1 VDRWSTKKRNLVSG
15 ESIRFK
21 HRGVRKEFWETER
34 AHMDECLETPK
45 QLAKRVGLT
54 EGKIRHLINTGQ
66 IEHVW
71 IGSRVHVPKGA
82 FGRFIEAKKVT
93 PCQDEIKVPVSVGSK
108 SATATT
114 SSGPNM
120 VAAAS
125 AALARQTANRLK
137 SSSPNGSKSEGGGT
151 AQVIPP
157 QCS

>member
-1 VDRWSTKKRNLVSG
+1 
-15 ESIRFK
+15 
-21 HRGVRKEFWETER
+21 
-34 AHMDECLETPK
+34 MDECLETPK
-45 QLAKRVGLT
+45 QLARRVGLT
-54 EGKIRHLINTGQ
+54 EGKIRHLINTRQ

-125 AALARQTANRLK
+125 AALARQTATRLK
-137 SSSPNGSKSEGGGT
+137 SSSPNGSTQRKRNGPSDPAAILVTDVLNLYLKSEDLR
-151 AQVIPP
+151 
-157 QCS
+157 